1 MINSGEAVADLVVEE
16 FDIQIDSVVDKTSAR
31 ADSDIDNNESVIR
44 DFKMLDCWV
53 ELLSISSLINI
64 PLLTIESLHS
74 LRLIVG

>member
-74 LRLIVG
+74 LGLIVG